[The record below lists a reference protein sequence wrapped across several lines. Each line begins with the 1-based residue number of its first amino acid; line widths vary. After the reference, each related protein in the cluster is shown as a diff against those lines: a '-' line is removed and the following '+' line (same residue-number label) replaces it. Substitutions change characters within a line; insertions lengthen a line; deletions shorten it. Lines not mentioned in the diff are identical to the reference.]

1 MKKEYALSYVYDFLR
16 ILVGKAGDN
25 VEDII
30 LFGSVA
36 RGDFDKES
44 DVDVFV
50 SVSKDKEKTVQEAV
64 NKAQNEFEVYSRR
77 TWKLQGIDMP
87 IKCIVGNIDSDR
99 WSELKREIISS
110 GISLYGRYREFPGK
124 LKHCFIFSF
133 SLSGLK
139 PCDRVSV
146 VRKIYGYSTKKGE
159 KTYAHK
165 GILYDAGGEKVNPG
179 VILVPV
185 KYHKMIFDFFK
196 KNGVSFRTREVWT
209 G

>member
-1 MKKEYALSYVYDFLR
+1 MKREYALCYVYDFVR
-16 ILVGKAGDN
+16 ILAGKAGDN
-25 VEDII
+25 VGDII

-50 SVSKDKEKTVQEAV
+50 NVSKNKEKAVQEAV
-64 NKAQNEFEVYSRR
+64 NKAQNEFEVYSKR

-110 GISLYGRYREFPGK
+110 GISLYGRYRVFPGK

-133 SLSGLK
+133 SLSGLE
-139 PCDRVSV
+139 PGDRVSV
-146 VRKIYGYSTKKGE
+146 VRKVYGYSTKKGE
-159 KTYAHK
+159 KTYTHS

-179 VILVPV
+179 VILVPA
-185 KYHKMIFDFFK
+185 KCHKMFFDFFK

>member
-16 ILVGKAGDN
+16 ILAGKAGDD
-25 VEDII
+25 VGDII

-36 RGDFDKES
+36 RGYFDKES

-50 SVSKDKEKTVQEAV
+50 NVSKDKEKTVQDAV

-110 GISLYGRYREFPGK
+110 GISLYGRYRELPGK
-124 LKHCFIFSF
+124 LEHCFIFSF

-139 PCDRVSV
+139 PGDRVSV

-159 KTYAHK
+159 KTYTHS

-179 VILVPV
+179 VILVPA
-185 KYHKMIFDFFK
+185 KYYKKVFGFFK
-196 KNGVSFRTREVWT
+196 KNGVYFRTREVWT